1 MAKKTENKRC
11 PLQQECE
18 RKCECIGHELDCDYY
33 FNNGWGGNTIP
44 DQEEIREAR
53 ALEIENRLLENWPSE
68 ESTGGIVQIPIEQLF
83 HHPDNPRKNIGDVTE
98 LAESIKAKGI
108 LQNLTVVPGHKQTP
122 DEWSALEKQYLANPS
137 EELRVQINTKW
148 INEGYTVVIGNR
160 RLEGGK
166 LAGLETLPCIIA
178 DMTPEEQVQ
187 TMLLENMQR
196 SDLTAYEQAQGF
208 QMMMDMGET
217 EDSIAEKTG
226 FSKATV
232 RHRLNIAKLDQKLLQ
247 DLESQEDFQ
256 LSLTDLYALEKI
268 KDVKRRNKVL
278 EKAQDGRHI
287 KVIALQ
293 EERDERREDN
303 KMKVVDLLSS
313 LQVKQK
319 QDEKY
324 SLYTQ
329 KWEVVKEIDLDKDPP
344 QEIELPDDDDR
355 EIFWC
360 ENYSNIKLFR
370 KGKKK
375 EKEELTPEQ
384 LERRELD
391 AKKRKIEALNK
402 DMRKEI
408 ALFVVDIIDGKI
420 EMLAEKT
427 AIPLLW
433 NCLLFARFYFSLG
446 ELLVNYT
453 GKKSWEL
460 KNDEKAAAEKA
471 VSSMSI
477 QEQMLRILRVN
488 SDLLEVTADYYCH
501 FKDEAANAWNTV
513 LDVLKEYGFVWSD
526 QQFVAV
532 LDGTHKLYVKETD
545 SDDEEDFAEEEED
558 FFDEENPD
566 DAVDEAIAAALEEE
580 GAADE

>member
-11 PLQQECE
+11 PFQKECE
-18 RKCECIGHELDCDYY
+18 RKCECEFHELDCDYY
-33 FNNGWGGNTIP
+33 FNNAFGDSIIP

-53 ALEIENRLLENWPSE
+53 ERKEEENRFFSGEYEYHEDATGEIEH
-68 ESTGGIVQIPIEQLF
+68 IPIKLLHN
-83 HHPDNPRKNIGDVTE
+83 HHMNPRKDLGDLTE
-98 LAESIKAKGI
+98 LTESIKAKGV
-108 LQNLTVVPGHKQTP
+108 LQNLTVVPYWFQMTGVGCDDPKQQA
-122 DEWSALEKQYLANPS
+122 EMGYL
-137 EELRVQINTKW
+137 
-148 INEGYTVVIGNR
+148 VVIGNR
-160 RLEGGK
+160 RLAAAK

-178 DMTPEEQVQ
+178 KMTKEEQMQ

-268 KDVKRRNKVL
+268 KDVNRRNKVL
-278 EKAQDGRHI
+278 KKAQDGRQI
-287 KVIALQ
+287 KGIALQ
-293 EERDERREDN
+293 EERDERREEN
-303 KMKVVDLLSS
+303 KKTVVKLLCA
-313 LQVKQK
+313 LKIKNNQ
-319 QDEKY
+319 EPKY
-324 SLYTQ
+324 SLYPP
-329 KWEVVKEIDLDKDPP
+329 KWEVITEIDLDKDPP
-344 QEIELPDDDDR
+344 QEIELPDDGR

-360 ENYSNIKLFR
+360 ENYGSIKLFR

-391 AKKRKIEALNK
+391 AKKRMIETFNK
-402 DMRKEI
+402 SMRKEMV
-408 ALFVVDIIDGKI
+408 LFIGDIIDGKI
-420 EMLAEKT
+420 EMLAEET

-433 NCLLFARFYFSLG
+433 SCLVFARFYFSLG
-446 ELLVNYT
+446 EMLVDYT
-453 GKKSWEL
+453 GKKSWEI

-471 VSSMSI
+471 IEAMSM
-477 QEQMLRILRVN
+477 QEQMLRMIRVN
-488 SDLLEVTADYYCH
+488 TDQLEVTADYYCH
-501 FKDEAANAWNTV
+501 IKNEATNTWNTV
-513 LDVLKEYGFVWSD
+513 LNALKEYGFVWSD
-526 QQFVAV
+526 PQFAAV
-532 LDGTHKLYVKETD
+532 LDGTHVLYVKEAD
-545 SDDEEDFAEEEED
+545 AEGEEDNAEEEED
-558 FFDEENPD
+558 FFDEEDPE

>member
-1 MAKKTENKRC
+1 MENFVYTE
-11 PLQQECE
+11 EV
-18 RKCECIGHELDCDYY
+18 
-33 FNNGWGGNTIP
+33 
-44 DQEEIREAR
+44 
-53 ALEIENRLLENWPSE
+53 
-68 ESTGGIVQIPIEQLF
+68 TGEIVQIPVDLLHN
-83 HHPDNPRKNIGDVTE
+83 HHMNPRKDLGDLTE
-98 LAESIKAKGI
+98 LAESIKAKGV
-108 LQNLTVVPGHKQTP
+108 LQNLTVVPYWFKMTGVGCDDPKQQA
-122 DEWSALEKQYLANPS
+122 EMGYL
-137 EELRVQINTKW
+137 
-148 INEGYTVVIGNR
+148 VVIGNR
-160 RLEGGK
+160 RLAASK
-166 LAGLETLPCIIA
+166 KAGLETLPCVIA
-178 DMTPEEQVQ
+178 KMTKEEQMQ

-196 SDLTAYEQAQGF
+196 SDLTALEQAQGF

-232 RHRLNIAKLDQKLLQ
+232 RHRLNIAKLDQKLLK
-247 DLESQEDFQ
+247 DLETQEDFQ

-268 KDVKRRNKVL
+268 KDVSRRNKVL
-278 EKAQDGRHI
+278 EKAQDGRQI
-287 KVIALQ
+287 KGIALQ
-293 EERDERREDN
+293 EERDERREEN
-303 KMKVVDLLSS
+303 KKTVINLLFS
-313 LQVKQK
+313 LKINNNQ
-319 QDEKY
+319 EPKY
-324 SLYTQ
+324 SLYPP
-329 KWEVVKEIDLDKDPP
+329 KWEVIKEIDLDKDPP

-408 ALFVVDIIDGKI
+408 ALFVGNIIDGKI

-471 VSSMSI
+471 VSSMSV

-488 SDLLEVTADYYCH
+488 SDHLEVTADYYCH

-513 LDVLKEYGFVWSD
+513 LNVLKEYGFVWSD

-532 LDGTHKLYVKETD
+532 LDGTHELYVKETD
-545 SDDEEDFAEEEED
+545 SDDEEDFDEDEEE
-558 FFDEENPD
+558 FFDEDPE